1 MFRESKKKLMFLVSL
16 VILSMVLA
24 ACAPAVSST
33 AADEM
38 QATEV
43 LVEEPEVIKTGAP
56 EEMANTQE
64 TEQMESEHSPVMTEE
79 PVEAMA
85 DVDQPAYFSVSLINV
100 SSGEAFKIADYQGK
114 VILVE
119 TLAQWC
125 SNCLKQQKQVSEL
138 HQKLGERADFV
149 SLGLDIDPN
158 EDSASLNDYVQ
169 RNGFDWTYAVAP
181 AEVSREIGNL
191 YGNQF
196 LNPPSTPMLIIDKQG
211 QVHPL
216 PFGIKSV
223 DELVE
228 FLQPYLDE
236 S

>member
-1 MFRESKKKLMFLVSL
+1 MFGSPNKKSIFLVSL
-16 VILSMVLA
+16 VIMTMVLA
-24 ACAPAVSST
+24 SCAPIASST
-33 AADEM
+33 TTDEM

-43 LVEEPEVIKTGAP
+43 IVEEPEMIETEAL
-56 EEMANTQE
+56 EEMEMVQE
-64 TEQMESEHSPVMTEE
+64 TEEMSSEHSPVMTEE
-79 PVEAMA
+79 PVEVVA
-85 DVDQPAYFSVSLINV
+85 DVNQPAYFSTPLTNAR
-100 SSGEAFKIADYQGK
+100 SGESFTIADYQGK
-114 VILVE
+114 VVLVE

-158 EDSASLNDYVQ
+158 EDAASLNDYVQ

-216 PFGIKSV
+216 PFGIKSA

-228 FLQPYLDE
+228 FLQPFLDE